1 MHPEHVI
8 ACAKAGKHVVVE
20 KPMALRL
27 QDADDMIRACDEAG
41 VKLFVVKQNRFNV
54 PVVKA
59 REALE
64 AGRFGRLVLGTVRV
78 RWCRDQA
85 YYDQDDWRGTWAYDG
100 GVLTNQA
107 SHHVDMLEWFFGDVV
122 SVHARAITALAKI
135 ETEDT
140 AVATLK
146 FRNGALGIIEATTA
160 ARPTDLEGS
169 LSILGE
175 KGTVEIAGFAVNQIR
190 HWRFVD
196 ELPSDKDVI
205 EKFSVNPP
213 NVYGF
218 GHQAYYQHVI
228 DCLINQRAALVDG
241 LEGRKSLELI
251 SALYELIETG
261 QEVPLRFT
269 PAAEP
274 AWGGC
279 REPAGTRSRSAC
291 ATSNSARG
299 SRSSSPA
306 ISTAARSATIA
317 LSGRSPRS
325 RRASR
330 IGART
335 RVQSHAFICELV
347 TIGEDCFVGHGVM
360 FINDTFST
368 GGPARRAQ
376 GVVARDRDRQSRF
389 DRLERHHH
397 AGADRRRCRDRR
409 GRGGDQGH
417 HRRRDLCG
425 QSGAPARAQMSAS
438 PVSEWIDRCRYLLRI
453 CSCSTRR
460 SRARSTVR
468 SPPSSATTRS
478 FAGPMSMR
486 SSGSSQPRWMS
497 SIACPAPTAPTRCIS
512 PWPRW
517 R

>member
-1 MHPEHVI
+1 MIRFGLLGCGRIAKRHSDLLGGNHISGAKLAAVCDVVKPRADTLASKFGVPAHYDIDSFLAGKEIDAVAVLTPSGMHPAHAI
-8 ACAKAGKHVVVE
+8 AIAKAGKHVIVE

-27 QDADDMIRACDEAG
+27 EDADAMIRACDQAG

-107 SHHVDMLEWFFGDVV
+107 SHHVDMLEWFFGDGV
-122 SVHARAITALAKI
+122 SVHARSITALAKI

-218 GHQAYYQHVI
+218 GHQAYYQHVV
-228 DCLINQRAALVDG
+228 DCLVHQRAALVDG

-251 SALYELIETG
+251 SALYESIETG
-261 QEVPLRFT
+261 QEVPLHFT
-269 PAAEP
+269 PRL
-274 AWGGC
+274 C
-279 REPAGTRSRSAC
+279 RLGM
-291 ATSNSARG
+291 TS
-299 SRSSSPA
+299 
-306 ISTAARSATIA
+306 
-317 LSGRSPRS
+317 
-325 RRASR
+325 
-330 IGART
+330 
-335 RVQSHAFICELV
+335 
-347 TIGEDCFVGHGVM
+347 
-360 FINDTFST
+360 
-368 GGPARRAQ
+368 
-376 GVVARDRDRQSRF
+376 
-389 DRLERHHH
+389 
-397 AGADRRRCRDRR
+397 
-409 GRGGDQGH
+409 
-417 HRRRDLCG
+417 
-425 QSGAPARAQMSAS
+425 
-438 PVSEWIDRCRYLLRI
+438 
-453 CSCSTRR
+453 
-460 SRARSTVR
+460 
-468 SPPSSATTRS
+468 
-478 FAGPMSMR
+478 
-486 SSGSSQPRWMS
+486 
-497 SIACPAPTAPTRCIS
+497 
-512 PWPRW
+512 
-517 R
+517 